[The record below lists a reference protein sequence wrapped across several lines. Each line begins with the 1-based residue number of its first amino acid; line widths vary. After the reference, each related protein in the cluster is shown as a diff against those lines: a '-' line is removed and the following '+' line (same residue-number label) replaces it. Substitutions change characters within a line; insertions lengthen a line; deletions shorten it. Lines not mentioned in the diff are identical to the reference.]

1 MPANGG
7 EPTID
12 VSTMDV
18 SVPRRW
24 ARITDKAKIAP
35 SAVGQFYATCLEIV
49 RAVPRRPFQRRE
61 FVQQSW
67 FIASVSI
74 VPTLLMAI
82 PFCVMVVFQINVLLN
97 EIGAIDLSG
106 AGAGVAVIREIG
118 PIVTVLVVAGCG
130 ATAICADLGSRTIR
144 EEIDAM
150 RVLGINPLQRLAV
163 PRVLASTIVA
173 LFLNGL
179 VTAIGLAGG
188 YLYGVFLQGA
198 TPGQFITAIPILTGI
213 PDLLISE
220 LKSAVFGCLAGLVAC
235 HLGLNAKDGPKGVGD
250 AVNQTVVFSFVLLFL
265 ANAIITTLSL
275 H

>member
-1 MPANGG
+1 M
-7 EPTID
+7 
-12 VSTMDV
+12 STTDSRV
-18 SVPRRW
+18 AGRWVELATVVPR
-24 ARITDKAKIAP
+24 AI
-35 SAVGQFYATCLEIV
+35 GQFYGTAAETL
-49 RAVPRRPFQRRE
+49 RRLPRRPFQFRE
-61 FVQQSW
+61 FVHQAW

-118 PIVTVLVVAGCG
+118 PVVTVLVVAGAG

-150 RVLGINPLQRLAV
+150 RVLGIDPLQRLVV
-163 PRVLASTIVA
+163 PRVIASTVVA

-179 VTAIGLAGG
+179 VTAVGLVGG
-188 YLYGVFLQGA
+188 YLYAVYLQGA
-198 TPGQFITAIPILTGI
+198 TPGQFITAIPILTGL
-213 PDLLISE
+213 PDLMISE
-220 LKSAVFGCLAGLVAC
+220 MKAAVFGFLAGLVAC
-235 HLGLNAKDGPKGVGD
+235 HLGLNAKGGPKGVGD
-250 AVNQTVVFSFVLLFL
+250 AVNQTVVFSFLLLFL
-265 ANAIITTLSL
+265 SNAIITTLTI

>member
-1 MPANGG
+1 M
-7 EPTID
+7 D
-12 VSTMDV
+12 SSVSA
-18 SVPRRW
+18 RRTGL
-24 ARITDKAKIAP
+24 AESSMIAP
-35 SAVGQFYATCLEIV
+35 RAVGKFYATCLDIARV
-49 RAVPRRPFQRRE
+49 APRRPFQHRE
-61 FVQQSW
+61 FIQQSW

-74 VPTLLMAI
+74 TPTLLMAI

-150 RVLGINPLQRLAV
+150 RVLGIDPLQRLAV
-163 PRVLASTIVA
+163 PRVLASTVVA

-179 VTAIGLAGG
+179 VTAIGLTGG
-188 YLYGVFLQGA
+188 YMYGVFLQGA
-198 TPGQFITAIPILTGI
+198 TPGQYITAIPILTGI

-220 LKSAVFGCLAGLVAC
+220 LKAAVFGCLAGLVAC
-235 HLGLNAKDGPKGVGD
+235 HLGLNAKGGPKGVGD

>member
-1 MPANGG
+1 M
-7 EPTID
+7 D

-220 LKSAVFGCLAGLVAC
+220 LKAAVFGCLAGLVAC
-235 HLGLNAKDGPKGVGD
+235 HLGLNAKGGPKGVGD